1 MSSSLRNLIR
11 NNQTDKLS
19 SLSNNSESARLSI
32 FHACAICDCILA
44 IGSGPVVLH
53 RGELDKEREWVKQ
66 GGGHHQG
73 KPLTASRTR
82 HCSVRSSLDGSSQPV
97 ALQLFQVE
105 PLKLPPSPILL
116 HAALSY
122 QIKKVSIN
130 AKILLL
136 SYWEQLSWESL
147 YKSPHQ
153 QAK

>member
-1 MSSSLRNLIR
+1 M
-11 NNQTDKLS
+11 
-19 SLSNNSESARLSI
+19 
-32 FHACAICDCILA
+32 
-44 IGSGPVVLH
+44 H
-53 RGELDKEREWVKQ
+53 RGELHKEREWVKQ

-82 HCSVRSSLDGSSQPV
+82 HCSVRSSRDGSSQPV

-122 QIKKVSIN
+122 QIKKVSII

-147 YKSPHQ
+147 YKTPHQ
-153 QAK
+153 QASSGVAMLDLLLPLQIFHTTEIQTIWKLSMSGVTGSRKLYV